1 VRNENVRSSSAS
13 SSEASPSSISPEQPK
28 GKSSS
33 EQQPLEKA
41 VKEPP
46 KLLSLT
52 KSNSSTVE
60 TPNTSR
66 PVTLTIPSFL
76 QNANVINVTI
86 NYGGAQE
93 DD

>member
-1 VRNENVRSSSAS
+1 MKMFSRMSFPEKSAS
-13 SSEASPSSISPEQPK
+13 SISRPK

-33 EQQPLEKA
+33 VTEQPLEKA

-46 KLLSLT
+46 KSSSLT
-52 KSNSSTVE
+52 TSNLSTVE

-66 PVTLTIPSFL
+66 PIASTIPSFS

-86 NYGGAQE
+86 NYGSAREE
-93 DD
+93 D